1 MNLIDAYFNTFKL
14 NKHSIKRNSQRYN
27 NRNNI
32 KENNKKR

>member
-14 NKHSIKRNSQRYN
+14 NKQYIKSNNQRYN